1 MNSESDADKDGIP
14 NSFNIFQT
22 ASPACWESRDVEGE
36 EGGGGVGVA
45 ISRVAQ
51 TPRRS
56 PFINY
61 LISD

>member
-1 MNSESDADKDGIP
+1 MLGKKG
-14 NSFNIFQT
+14 
-22 ASPACWESRDVEGE
+22 CGGDVGGGGG
-36 EGGGGVGVA
+36 GGGGVGVA

>member
-1 MNSESDADKDGIP
+1 MNSNEDGIP

-22 ASPACWESRDVEGE
+22 ASPARRESWDVY
-36 EGGGGVGVA
+36 GGGGQGGVGVA

-51 TPRRS
+51 PPQRS

-61 LISD
+61 LISE

>member
-36 EGGGGVGVA
+36 EGGG
-45 ISRVAQ
+45 SRCCNLSCCTDSSALPLYKLPHQ
-51 TPRRS
+51 
-56 PFINY
+56 
-61 LISD
+61 

>member
-36 EGGGGVGVA
+36 EGGESVLQSLVLHRLLGA
-45 ISRVAQ
+45 
-51 TPRRS
+51 P
-56 PFINY
+56 P
-61 LISD
+61 L

>member
-1 MNSESDADKDGIP
+1 MNSESDANEDRIP
-14 NSFNIFQT
+14 NSLNIFQT
-22 ASPACWESRDVEGE
+22 ASPARWESRDVQ
-36 EGGGGVGVA
+36 GGRQRGGVCVA